1 MAKKPALARGLDSIF
16 SDNTPS
22 DGGSGGVLKLRIS
35 DVEPKSD
42 QPRKDF
48 DPEALS
54 QLADSI
60 AANGV
65 LQPILVREVGSGG
78 MYQIIAG
85 ERRWR
90 ASKLAGL
97 LEIPA
102 IVMDADDLTTA
113 QIAIIENIQRTDL
126 NPYEEACAFRD
137 LAKGFGLTQEEVSAR
152 LGKSRS
158 AVANSLRLLDLPDP
172 VAELLRSGE
181 LSAGHCRALLGL
193 KDRSN
198 MEELAKKIVAKNL
211 SVRETEA
218 AVRALNKARPKKE
231 EDDEEVRVDYTNELE
246 RRVTDLCGR
255 YCRIT
260 SKGRRKTVTVE
271 YGGEDD
277 LEELLSAI
285 CGKNITVREISVS
298 EILLIR

>member
-113 QIAIIENIQRTDL
+113 QIALIENIQRTDL
-126 NPYEEACAFRD
+126 NPYEEACAYRD

-285 CGKNITVREISVS
+285 CGQNITE
-298 EILLIR
+298 ELN

>member
-113 QIAIIENIQRTDL
+113 QIALIENIQRTDL
-126 NPYEEACAFRD
+126 NPYEEACAYRD

-198 MEELAKKIVAKNL
+198 MEELAKKIAARNL

-218 AVRALNKARPKKE
+218 AVRTLNKARPKKE

-285 CGKNITVREISVS
+285 CGKNITE
-298 EILLIR
+298 ELN

>member
-113 QIAIIENIQRTDL
+113 QIALIENIQRTDL
-126 NPYEEACAFRD
+126 NPYEEACAYRD

-231 EDDEEVRVDYTNELE
+231 EDDEQVRVDYTNELE

-285 CGKNITVREISVS
+285 CGKNITEDIN
-298 EILLIR
+298 

>member
-1 MAKKPALARGLDSIF
+1 M
-16 SDNTPS
+16 
-22 DGGSGGVLKLRIS
+22 LKLRIS

-113 QIAIIENIQRTDL
+113 QIALIENIQRTDL
-126 NPYEEACAFRD
+126 NPYEEACAYRD

-285 CGKNITVREISVS
+285 CGKNITE
-298 EILLIR
+298 ELN

>member
-113 QIAIIENIQRTDL
+113 QIALIENIQRTDL
-126 NPYEEACAFRD
+126 NPYEEACAYRD

-285 CGKNITVREISVS
+285 CGKNITE
-298 EILLIR
+298 ELN

>member
-113 QIAIIENIQRTDL
+113 QIALIENIQRTDL
-126 NPYEEACAFRD
+126 NPYEEACAYRD

-158 AVANSLRLLDLPDP
+158 AVANSLRLLDLPDS

-285 CGKNITVREISVS
+285 CGKNITEDIN
-298 EILLIR
+298 

>member
-85 ERRWR
+85 ERRCR

-113 QIAIIENIQRTDL
+113 QIALIENIQRTDL
-126 NPYEEACAFRD
+126 NPYEEACAYRD

-198 MEELAKKIVAKNL
+198 MEELAKKIVARNL

-285 CGKNITVREISVS
+285 CGKNITEDIN
-298 EILLIR
+298 

>member
-113 QIAIIENIQRTDL
+113 QIALIENIQRTDL
-126 NPYEEACAFRD
+126 NPYEEACAYRD

-193 KDRSN
+193 KDHGAI
-198 MEELAKKIVAKNL
+198 EDLAKKVSARNL

-285 CGKNITVREISVS
+285 CGKNITEDIN
-298 EILLIR
+298 

>member
-113 QIAIIENIQRTDL
+113 QIALIENIQRTDL
-126 NPYEEACAFRD
+126 NPYEEACAYRD

-198 MEELAKKIVAKNL
+198 MEKLAKKIVAKNL

-285 CGKNITVREISVS
+285 CGKNITE
-298 EILLIR
+298 ELN

>member
-113 QIAIIENIQRTDL
+113 QIALIENIQRTDL
-126 NPYEEACAFRD
+126 NPYEEACAYRD

-231 EDDEEVRVDYTNELE
+231 EDDEKVRVDYTNELE

-260 SKGRRKTVTVE
+260 SKRRRKTVTVE

-285 CGKNITVREISVS
+285 CGKNITEDIN
-298 EILLIR
+298 

>member
-113 QIAIIENIQRTDL
+113 QIALIENIQRTDL
-126 NPYEEACAFRD
+126 NPYEEACAYRD

-231 EDDEEVRVDYTNELE
+231 EDDEKVRVDYTNELE

-285 CGKNITVREISVS
+285 CGKNITEDIN
-298 EILLIR
+298 